1 MVVNP
6 EQRSNKTGKKR
17 LLSILNKIRKSI
29 LDFYV
34 PHETIF
40 KLIKKYKPQKL
51 DKVLTKYSKHSRSA
65 GEIEDQYN
73 ELSKYSKRS
82 RCVKEAKNL
91 YNAN

>member
-17 LLSILNKIRKSI
+17 VVSILNKIRKSI
-29 LDFYV
+29 LDF
-34 PHETIF
+34 
-40 KLIKKYKPQKL
+40 KLIEKYKPQKL

-82 RCVKEAKNL
+82 R
-91 YNAN
+91 

>member
-17 LLSILNKIRKSI
+17 VVSILNKIRKSI
-29 LDFYV
+29 LDF
-34 PHETIF
+34 
-40 KLIKKYKPQKL
+40 KLIEKYKPQKL

-73 ELSKYSKRS
+73 ELRKYSKRS
-82 RCVKEAKNL
+82 R
-91 YNAN
+91 